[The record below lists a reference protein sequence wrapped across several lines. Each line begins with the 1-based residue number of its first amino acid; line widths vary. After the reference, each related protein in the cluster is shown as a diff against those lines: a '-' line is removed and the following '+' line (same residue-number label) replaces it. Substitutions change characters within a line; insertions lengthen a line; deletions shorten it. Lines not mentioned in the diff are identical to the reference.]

1 MSTYQQTKR
10 RQSLLDRLDTLSSV
24 PMIRWLRIVR
34 LFLWIAA
41 GTMYAASLRHD
52 TLLLLLA
59 AIAVEIAIFRM
70 QLIEALKSS

>member
-41 GTMYAASLRHD
+41 VSTYAASLRYD

-70 QLIEALKSS
+70 QLIEVLKQ